1 MTLKRLFIF
10 CLWSDSSLSLFLMEN
25 STKILAG
32 ATCAL
37 AVAAVGGCWFYG
49 IYSAGKTFDE
59 TAISNFSTVLPAEL
73 AARVTQYEGGF
84 FKKTFQ
90 VTFEAVGG
98 IQLGTFNGQAYPG
111 LTTKV
116 ELTRAP
122 DTNFE
127 QGLLRAGV
135 QNFDD
140 RIEVSYTAW
149 DAITSGSQALP
160 SARLTY
166 KIKPFTVVAGGQCSF
181 EDFEFDIETGKTLE
195 IRARTPGLSCR
206 PVGQPELKLGKF
218 EFSFV
223 SDAEPI
229 AKALNGENS
238 ELAQTSLTMKLGSM
252 VGAAARFDG
261 FDFKLDL
268 KPEEGAKTW
277 TETLSFSLKNP
288 ASPALYLELGQI
300 GAIDD
305 VSGSVRVTGITEE
318 LCEQFAQILLG
329 PSYLHDDLL
338 TLTLMRGIQ
347 NDGVAVEI
355 DPLSVSIDG
364 SRATLSGALRAESTG
379 QGNQPVGRFH
389 FESDESILPPELI
402 ADALMQGFVKQ
413 EKNKIKSEIV
423 LTPEY
428 GTANGLQ
435 LY

>member
-1 MTLKRLFIF
+1 MTLMRPFIF

-229 AKALNGENS
+229 AK
-238 ELAQTSLTMKLGSM
+238 
-252 VGAAARFDG
+252 
-261 FDFKLDL
+261 
-268 KPEEGAKTW
+268 
-277 TETLSFSLKNP
+277 NP

-379 QGNQPVGRFH
+379 QGNQPVGRFQ

>member
-1 MTLKRLFIF
+1 
-10 CLWSDSSLSLFLMEN
+10 MEN
-25 STKILAG
+25 TTKILAG

-49 IYSAGKTFDE
+49 IYSAGKAFDE
-59 TAISNFSTVLPAEL
+59 TAISNFSSVLPAEL
-73 AARVTQYEGGF
+73 AARVTKYEGGF

-98 IQLGTFNGQAYPG
+98 IQLGTFNGRAYPG

-116 ELTRAP
+116 ELTRAA

-149 DAITSGSQALP
+149 DALTSGSQALP

-181 EDFEFDIETGKTLE
+181 EAFEFDIETGKTLE
-195 IRARTPGLSCR
+195 VRAQTPGLSCR

-223 SDAEPI
+223 SDAAPI

-238 ELAQTSLTMKLGSM
+238 GLSETSLTMKIDSM
-252 VGAAARFDG
+252 VSAAARFDG

-268 KPEEGAKTW
+268 KPEEGTKTW
-277 TETLSFSLKNP
+277 AETMSFSLKKP

-338 TLTLMRGIQ
+338 TLTLMRGC
-347 NDGVAVEI
+347 
-355 DPLSVSIDG
+355 L
-364 SRATLSGALRAESTG
+364 
-379 QGNQPVGRFH
+379 
-389 FESDESILPPELI
+389 
-402 ADALMQGFVKQ
+402 
-413 EKNKIKSEIV
+413 
-423 LTPEY
+423 
-428 GTANGLQ
+428 
-435 LY
+435 LYTSPSPRD